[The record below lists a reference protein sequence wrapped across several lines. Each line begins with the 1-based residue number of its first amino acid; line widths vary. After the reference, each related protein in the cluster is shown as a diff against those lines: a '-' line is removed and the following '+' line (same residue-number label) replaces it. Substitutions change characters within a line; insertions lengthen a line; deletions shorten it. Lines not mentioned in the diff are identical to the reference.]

1 MEFFGGGAC
10 LKKIRACPFSKASGP
25 GLVHEKM
32 FSWSPVHNIIF
43 FMRLNTVLDLPDIV
57 SRPELNLEQEVDL
70 LQQFENACT
79 VLKK

>member
-1 MEFFGGGAC
+1 
-10 LKKIRACPFSKASGP
+10 
-25 GLVHEKM
+25 
-32 FSWSPVHNIIF
+32 VHNIIF